1 MEIAIAEVYAR
12 GLYGAA
18 IDSKNTGEVRDEL
31 HQLESI
37 FNDNKMF
44 CRFLQNPAISK
55 VIKKQKI
62 DEIFKNKITDINEN
76 FLCLLVDKGRVA
88 LFHQIV
94 KEYDA
99 IDDHEK
105 NVGEGVIESAVPLS
119 DDEMDRFNREISD
132 FYHKKIRLHNRIN
145 KSLIGGVKIYAED
158 QLMDASLRSRLKE
171 LHEKIQN
178 GSL

>member
-18 IDSKNTGEVRDEL
+18 MDSRSTDEVRDEL
-31 HQLESI
+31 HQMESI
-37 FNDNKMF
+37 VKENKMF
-44 CRFLQNPAISK
+44 CRFLQDPAISK

-62 DEIFKNKITDINEN
+62 NAIFKGRVTDVTLH

-88 LFHQIV
+88 LFHQIAA
-94 KEYDA
+94 EYDA

-119 DDEMDRFNREISD
+119 DEDIERFNREVSA
-132 FYHKKIRLHNRIN
+132 FYNKKIRLHNKVN
-145 KSLIGGVKIYAED
+145 KSLIGGVRIYAED
-158 QLMDASLRSRLKE
+158 QMFDASLKSRLDQ
-171 LHEKIQN
+171 LHERIQN
-178 GSL
+178 GSV

>member
-18 IDSKNTGEVRDEL
+18 MDSKNTDEVRDEL
-31 HQLESI
+31 HQMESI
-37 FNDNKMF
+37 VKDNKIF
-44 CRFLQNPAISK
+44 CRFLQDPAISK

-62 DEIFKNKITDINEN
+62 GAIFKGRITDVVLN

-94 KEYDA
+94 VEYDS

-119 DDEMDRFNREISD
+119 DEEMERFNREVSD
-132 FYHKKIRLHNRIN
+132 FYNKKIRLRNRIN
-145 KSLIGGVKIYAED
+145 KNLIGGVRIYAED
-158 QLMDASLRSRLKE
+158 QLFDASLKSRLDQ

>member
-18 IDSKNTGEVRDEL
+18 IDAGKTAEVRDEL

-37 FNDNKMF
+37 TNQNKMF
-44 CRFLQNPAISK
+44 CRFLQDPAISK
-55 VIKKQKI
+55 VIKKEKI
-62 DEIFKNKITDINEN
+62 ESIFKGKITDEVLH

-88 LFHQIV
+88 LFHQITI
-94 KEYDA
+94 EYDI

-119 DDEMDRFNREISD
+119 DEEMNRFNEEISD
-132 FYHKKIRLHNRIN
+132 FYKKKIKLHNRVN
-145 KSLIGGVKIYAED
+145 KDLIGGVRIYAEG
-158 QLMDASLRSRLKE
+158 QLMDASLRTRLE
-171 LHEKIQN
+171 QLHQKIRN
-178 GSL
+178 SAV